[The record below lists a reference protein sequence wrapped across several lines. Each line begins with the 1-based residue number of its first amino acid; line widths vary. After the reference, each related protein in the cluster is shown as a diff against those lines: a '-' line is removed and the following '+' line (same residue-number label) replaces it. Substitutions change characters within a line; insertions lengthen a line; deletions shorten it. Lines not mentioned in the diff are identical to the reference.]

1 MREKETANVGIRR
14 HAGSSIDFDFYRAK
28 ATACRRQALRDAA
41 AVKSVCAVMLT
52 MFGALVL
59 AVVIAGKPLHAPDTG
74 VAAASCAGPVAAV
87 AQPRKKFC
95 ALDQAAEWQGSQQ
108 SRLEL
113 GETP

>member
-1 MREKETANVGIRR
+1 MSGHPTKTTSIRR
-14 HAGSSIDFDFYRAK
+14 HPGGSIDFDFYRTR

-41 AVKSVCAVMLT
+41 AVKSVCAIMLS

-59 AVVIAGKPLHAPDTG
+59 AVVIAGKPMAEAGLAT
-74 VAAASCAGPVAAV
+74 ASCAGSVAAV

-95 ALDQAAEWQGSQQ
+95 ALDQAAEWQALQH

-113 GETP
+113 GETQ